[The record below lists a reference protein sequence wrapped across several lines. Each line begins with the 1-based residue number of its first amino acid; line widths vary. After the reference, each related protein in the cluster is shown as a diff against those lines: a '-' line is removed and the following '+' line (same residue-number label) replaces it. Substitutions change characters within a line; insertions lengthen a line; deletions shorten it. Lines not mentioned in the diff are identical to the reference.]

1 MEQAMVLP
9 PPESNALLP
18 EPSETIAA
26 EEMIGVMSFLS
37 SLESEKESQRLWALK
52 AIHPVFFQA
61 HPQLVSKVMMMLCH
75 QSWPVK
81 RQVLLLLQRLGR
93 EGRLGKEVTMNLQRL
108 LYHPDN
114 TLQLLVA
121 RILEHVPHADS
132 HWKNVISDRNVA
144 IGAVQKM
151 GMALEFVETQF
162 KEDPE
167 IVLAAVSH
175 TGEALQFA
183 PKLCGSEEIV
193 LAAVKETCSA
203 AHFASEE
210 LLEKNRGI
218 KALKEGRGTG
228 LCGNYIVMEEI
239 GKGVYGSVWRA
250 EELNSLETFAI
261 KKLHLDQEYWTD
273 GIPVHT
279 LREISLLRKFR
290 HQNIVQLKDVLEAGY
305 MDIRLVF
312 EYLPCDLFET
322 LRALRRNDQM
332 MPMEALRRYS
342 SDLLEGLFACHVRGI
357 IHRDLKPQNI
367 LLTPEGSL
375 KIADFGLSRRLH
387 SPDRSYTVEVI
398 TLWYRAPE
406 LLLGALRYYTEV
418 DIWSAG
424 CVIAE
429 MAANR
434 PLFCGDSEVDTLFK
448 IFRLRGS
455 PSDENWPNGRTL
467 RYWKDRY
474 PKWDPPEQ
482 LQPLLGR
489 RPELGEPIHGN
500 GGDLL
505 GKLLCL
511 DPEQRPNARRAKMHP
526 FLAERHVLPHE
537 PNPALE

>member
-1 MEQAMVLP
+1 MVLP

-193 LAAVKETCSA
+193 LAAVKETC
-203 AHFASEE
+203 
-210 LLEKNRGI
+210 
-218 KALKEGRGTG
+218 ALH
-228 LCGNYIVMEEI
+228 C
-239 GKGVYGSVWRA
+239 
-250 EELNSLETFAI
+250 
-261 KKLHLDQEYWTD
+261 
-273 GIPVHT
+273 
-279 LREISLLRKFR
+279 ISLKTANGSGYQNQSQTTHLLRQR
-290 HQNIVQLKDVLEAGY
+290 PA
-305 MDIRLVF
+305 
-312 EYLPCDLFET
+312 DL
-322 LRALRRNDQM
+322 LRAFQ
-332 MPMEALRRYS
+332 AHS
-342 SDLLEGLFACHVRGI
+342 STVDESSSWPLIILEG
-357 IHRDLKPQNI
+357 
-367 LLTPEGSL
+367 T
-375 KIADFGLSRRLH
+375 
-387 SPDRSYTVEVI
+387 
-398 TLWYRAPE
+398 
-406 LLLGALRYYTEV
+406 
-418 DIWSAG
+418 
-424 CVIAE
+424 
-429 MAANR
+429 
-434 PLFCGDSEVDTLFK
+434 
-448 IFRLRGS
+448 
-455 PSDENWPNGRTL
+455 
-467 RYWKDRY
+467 
-474 PKWDPPEQ
+474 
-482 LQPLLGR
+482 
-489 RPELGEPIHGN
+489 
-500 GGDLL
+500 
-505 GKLLCL
+505 
-511 DPEQRPNARRAKMHP
+511 
-526 FLAERHVLPHE
+526 
-537 PNPALE
+537 

>member
-1 MEQAMVLP
+1 
-9 PPESNALLP
+9 
-18 EPSETIAA
+18 
-26 EEMIGVMSFLS
+26 
-37 SLESEKESQRLWALK
+37 
-52 AIHPVFFQA
+52 
-61 HPQLVSKVMMMLCH
+61 
-75 QSWPVK
+75 
-81 RQVLLLLQRLGR
+81 
-93 EGRLGKEVTMNLQRL
+93 
-108 LYHPDN
+108 
-114 TLQLLVA
+114 
-121 RILEHVPHADS
+121 
-132 HWKNVISDRNVA
+132 
-144 IGAVQKM
+144 
-151 GMALEFVETQF
+151 
-162 KEDPE
+162 
-167 IVLAAVSH
+167 
-175 TGEALQFA
+175 
-183 PKLCGSEEIV
+183 
-193 LAAVKETCSA
+193 
-203 AHFASEE
+203 
-210 LLEKNRGI
+210 
-218 KALKEGRGTG
+218 
-228 LCGNYIVMEEI
+228 MEEI

-322 LRALRRNDQM
+322 LRALRRTADTGVDCCIPNRGRLRSGRQ
-332 MPMEALRRYS
+332 EARLGSLR
-342 SDLLEGLFACHVRGI
+342 
-357 IHRDLKPQNI
+357 KPQNI

-424 CVIAE
+424 C
-429 MAANR
+429 
-434 PLFCGDSEVDTLFK
+434 EVDTLFK